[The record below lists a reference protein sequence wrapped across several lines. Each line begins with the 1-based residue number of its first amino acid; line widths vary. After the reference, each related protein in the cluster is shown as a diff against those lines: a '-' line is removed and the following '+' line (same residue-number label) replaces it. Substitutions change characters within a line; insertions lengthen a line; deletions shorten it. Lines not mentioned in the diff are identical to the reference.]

1 MPELQMAIHMQ
12 PLSSPLWVLATACP
26 PADPT
31 VFNAVMAIASLC
43 ALLVIA
49 VPLGARLRL
58 WYDKKPSFLPGLC
71 IALGMA
77 GLCAAGGSSVYFYM
91 RCLGQPEGFLAWF
104 PGMVGILVLMFVY
117 QKKTGIIDHDL
128 AYMKRQRELAKAP
141 VAVRAE
147 IARKEIRIY
156 VIFAAV
162 AIALVPVVA
171 GLQNWLRHGSI
182 LRGKGGLVNATFFKL
197 GLLSL
202 AVSAILVWQAVAK
215 YLELRNQMRRGDGAD
230 VSSPSSG
237 SDQHGYMVG
246 KPHLPAPPVQG
257 SPGMSDEEIAALE
270 RLAGKRKD

>member
-1 MPELQMAIHMQ
+1 MALHMP

-77 GLCAAGGSSVYFYM
+77 GLYAAGGSSVYFYM

-162 AIALVPVVA
+162 AIAVVPVVA
-171 GLQNWLRHGSI
+171 GLQNWFRHGRF
-182 LRGKGGLVNATFFKL
+182 LWGKGGFVSVAFGKGEFI
-197 GLLSL
+197 LL
-202 AVSAILVWQAVAK
+202 AGCAILVWRAVAK

-230 VSSPSSG
+230 VSSPCSG
-237 SDQHGYMVG
+237 SDRHGYMVG

-257 SPGMSDEEIAALE
+257 ELGMSDEEIAALE